1 MPKLKRTMREEEN
14 ARLEANIRY
23 YMWREE
29 LTVCDGAD
37 RLQVS
42 ERTVHRWLQDV
53 GRLTWE
59 DLISISMIFRCSVA
73 DLTGGELTFETK
85 KRVIA

>member
-1 MPKLKRTMREEEN
+1 MPKLKRTVRDEEK
-14 ARLEANIRY
+14 ARLAANIRY
-23 YMWREE
+23 YMWREDLSTE
-29 LTVCDGAD
+29 AVAL
-37 RLQVS
+37 RMQVS
-42 ERTVHRWLQDV
+42 ERTVQRWLQDV